1 MQRFLIN
8 NVKIELMKY
17 IDNFLNGITMYK
29 LVLYGLFILTGLSIL
44 LSFVGLVPF
53 NWLHLVYTFFTLTIV
68 CYTTNELLG
77 KLFKVQLNVESSSI
91 TALIL
96 FLIVFPVSSLSSF
109 AWVALAGFIAMA
121 SKYFLAIN
129 KKHVFNPVAI
139 SLVILGLLGNGL
151 GVWWVG
157 SMALLIPVSI
167 LGFLVLRKLR
177 RFQMFFVFLVIAII
191 SIFITRFSAGIDIWD
206 LVKEIFTSW
215 PIIFFGTIMFT
226 EPLTTPP
233 SKKLQFGYAF
243 IVGSIF
249 GMQLHWGNLY
259 TTPELALVVG
269 NIFSYIVSPRARLVL
284 TLLNKNKLTSDVYDF
299 VFSSSD
305 KLAFKP
311 GQYLEWTL
319 GHNADSRGN
328 RRYFTIASSPTEKN
342 IILGTKFYPN
352 PSTFKQK
359 MLDMKEGDS
368 MIASQLSG
376 EFTMPKDV
384 NKKLVFIAGGIGVT
398 PFRSMAKYMLD
409 TGEKRN
415 INFFYS
421 VKTMGDLAYKE
432 IFDEAENVGW
442 KNIYVANENTGALEA
457 NQRVGFITGDMLT
470 KEVPDYKER
479 TFYISG
485 THGMVTMFED
495 NLKKLG
501 IPRNQIKVD
510 FFPGF
515 V

>member
-1 MQRFLIN
+1 
-8 NVKIELMKY
+8 
-17 IDNFLNGITMYK
+17 
-29 LVLYGLFILTGLSIL
+29 LYGLFVLTGLSIL
-44 LSFVGLVPF
+44 LGFIGLVPF
-53 NWLHLVYTFFTLTIV
+53 SGLHLIYTFFTLTIV
-68 CYTTNELLG
+68 CYSTNELFGRLY
-77 KLFKVQLNVESSSI
+77 KVQLNVESSSI

-96 FLIVFPVSSLSSF
+96 FLVVFPVSDFSSF
-109 AWVALAGFIAMA
+109 MLVALAGFIAMA
-121 SKYFLAIN
+121 SKYILAIN

-139 SLVILGLLGNGL
+139 SLVLLGVFGS
-151 GVWWVG
+151 GVGAWWIG
-157 SMALLIPVSI
+157 SDVLLIPTAI
-167 LGFLVLRKLR
+167 LGFLVLRKIR
-177 RFQMFFVFLVIAII
+177 KFQMFFVFLVTAII
-191 SIFITRFSAGIDIWD
+191 SIFVTRYSSEVDVLSLF
-206 LVKEIFTSW
+206 KEIFVSW

-249 GMQLHWGNLY
+249 GMQLHWGSLY
-259 TTPELALVVG
+259 TTPELALVIG

-284 TLLNKNKLTSDVYDF
+284 TLIRKDKLTSDVYDF
-299 VFSSSD
+299 VFKSSD
-305 KLAFKP
+305 KLNFKP

-319 GHNADSRGN
+319 GHKADSRGN
-328 RRYFTIASSPTEKN
+328 RRYFTIASSPTEEN

-359 MLDMKEGDS
+359 MLNMVEGEK

-376 EFTMPKDV
+376 EFVMPKDK

-409 TGEKRN
+409 KGENRD
-415 INFFYS
+415 ISFFYS
-421 VKTMGDLAYKE
+421 CKTMGDMAYKN
-432 IFDEAENVGW
+432 IFDEAKRVGW
-442 KNIYVANENTGALEA
+442 KNIYVANQHDGDLDTNCRTGFVTTE
-457 NQRVGFITGDMLT
+457 MLI
-470 KEVPDYKER
+470 KEIPDYKER
-479 TFYISG
+479 MFYISG

>member
-1 MQRFLIN
+1 
-8 NVKIELMKY
+8 MKY
-17 IDNFLNGITMYK
+17 VDNFLNGITMYK

-44 LSFVGLVPF
+44 FGFVGLVPF
-53 NWLHLVYTFFTLTIV
+53 NGLHLIYTFFTLTIV
-68 CYTTNELLG
+68 CYTTNELFG
-77 KLFKVQLNVESSSI
+77 KLFKVQLNTESSSI

-96 FLIVFPVSSLSSF
+96 FLIVFPVSDVASLKT
-109 AWVALAGFIAMA
+109 VALAGFIAMA
-121 SKYFLAIN
+121 SKYILAIN

-139 SLVILGLLGNGL
+139 SLVILGLFGSGI
-151 GVWWVG
+151 GAWWVG
-157 SMALLIPVSI
+157 SMSLLIPTAI
-167 LGFLVLRKLR
+167 LGFLVLRKVR
-177 RFQMFFVFLVIAII
+177 KFQMFVVLLVTAII
-191 SIFITRFSAGIDIWD
+191 SIFITRYSSGVDP
-206 LVKEIFTSW
+206 LVLLKEIFTSW
-215 PIIFFGTIMFT
+215 PILFFGTMMFT

-249 GMQLHWGNLY
+249 GMQLHWGSLY
-259 TTPELALVVG
+259 TTPELALVIG

-284 TLLNKNKLTSDVYDF
+284 TLLRKDKLTSDEYDF
-299 VFSSSD
+299 VFKSSD
-305 KLAFKP
+305 KLSFKP

-328 RRYFTIASSPTEKN
+328 RRYFTIASSPTEEN
-342 IILGTKFYPN
+342 VILGTKFYPN

-359 MLDMKEGDS
+359 MLSMKEGEG

-376 EFTMPKDV
+376 EFTMPDDKS
-384 NKKLVFIAGGIGVT
+384 KKLVFIAGGIGVT

-409 TGEKRN
+409 KNENRD
-415 INFFYS
+415 IYFFYS
-421 VKTMGDLAYKE
+421 CKTMDDMAYKNV
-432 IFDEAENVGW
+432 FDEAERVGW
-442 KNIYVANENTGALEA
+442 KNIYVANENKNTLLP
-457 NQRVGFITGDMLT
+457 NHRVGFITSDMLV
-470 KEVPDYKER
+470 KEMPDYKER